1 MKKVLLV
8 CGGFILGTISGCD
21 YINKLK
27 GQTDNKPKSLPKTK
41 VGVLISNGVD
51 NPFFA
56 SAYKTFSEFSTHHP
70 NIEVLTNDAKDNHE
84 TQMAALDNMVGQG
97 VQAIVINMVN
107 ARESDA
113 VFNKLKPLK
122 IPVVFFNRSPG
133 QQKLFTYDK
142 SFFVDGD
149 AVQGGVIQGQKV
161 LEGWKAHP
169 EWDKNGDGKIQFA
182 MLKGIKG
189 NPSAEARTQWAIETI
204 KSYPS
209 LSVPAEQVAQGVAN
223 FKMTQAK
230 AMTNKWLNSPE
241 GQKIEVIL
249 ANNDS
254 MALGALQA
262 TEERS
267 IKLPIFGIDAIPV
280 ARDLVKQGRLANTVI
295 NDADAQADVSMRV
308 AINLAHNQE
317 ANKNIP
323 YRTDYQIIKV
333 PYKEL

>member
-1 MKKVLLV
+1 MKKILLV
-8 CGGFILGTISGCD
+8 SGVLILGGCD

-27 GQTDNKPKSLPKTK
+27 SQDDGKSQVLPRTK
-41 VGVLISNGVD
+41 VGVLISNGTD

-56 SAYKTFSEFSTHHP
+56 SAYKTFGEFSKSHP
-70 NIEVLTNDAKDNHE
+70 NIEVLTNDAKDNHKN
-84 TQMAALDNMVGQG
+84 QMAALDNMIGQG

-107 ARESDA
+107 ARESDV
-113 VFNKLKPLK
+113 VFNKVKPLN

-182 MLKGIKG
+182 MLKGIEG
-189 NPSAEARTQWAIETI
+189 NPSAEARTRWAIETI

-209 LSVPAEQVAQGVAN
+209 LSVPAEQIALGVAN
-223 FKMTQAK
+223 FKMKQAK
-230 AMTNKWLNSPE
+230 DMTNQWLKSPK
-241 GQKIEVIL
+241 GQQIEVIL

-262 TEERS
+262 AEERS
-267 IKLPIFGIDAIPV
+267 LKLPIFGIDAIPI

-295 NDADAQADVSMRV
+295 NDASAQADVSMRV
-308 AINLAHNQE
+308 AINLAHGQE
-317 ANKNIP
+317 ANKNVP
-323 YRTDYQIIKV
+323 YRTDYQVIKV